1 MFYAV
6 LGVIAVGG
14 IIALAYALTGG
25 GGGTAATEPVELN
38 ITDARALYEQATPI
52 RLGED
57 TAPVKI
63 VEFADYQCPGCAAFA
78 TNQKPRLQPYIDQ
91 GLAQFVFYDFPLGG
105 SHVHSF
111 LAARAARCAGA
122 QSDPGNQGRDLYWDY
137 HDRLFQQQSQW
148 SAQRDVTDQF
158 VTYAEEVGLDVGQF
172 EQCLRSDRFA
182 EVVTANRMLGEQLG
196 VRSTPTVLVNNRRV
210 QGNYIQD
217 LGDNLIEVLE
227 QEQAAR
233 AGQGAGAG
241 GS

>member
-6 LGVIAVGG
+6 LGVIAVVG

-38 ITDARALYEQATPI
+38 VTDARALYEQATPI

-57 TAPVKI
+57 AAPVKI

-78 TNQKPRLQPYIDQ
+78 TGQKPRLQPYIDQ

-111 LAARAARCAGA
+111 LAARAARCARA
-122 QSDPGNQGRDLYWDY
+122 QGDGTDGGEDLYWDY

-148 SAQRDVTDQF
+148 AAQRTATDQF
-158 VTYAEEVGLDVGQF
+158 ISYAEDLGLDAGEF
-172 EQCLRSDRFA
+172 EECLRSDRFA
-182 EVVTANRMLGEQLG
+182 EVVTANRMLGDQLG
-196 VRSTPTVLVNNRRV
+196 VRSTPTLLVNNRRV
-210 QGNYIQD
+210 QGNYIEEM
-217 LGDNLIEVLE
+217 GDNLVQILE

-233 AGQGAGAG
+233 AGQGAAAAD
-241 GS
+241 S